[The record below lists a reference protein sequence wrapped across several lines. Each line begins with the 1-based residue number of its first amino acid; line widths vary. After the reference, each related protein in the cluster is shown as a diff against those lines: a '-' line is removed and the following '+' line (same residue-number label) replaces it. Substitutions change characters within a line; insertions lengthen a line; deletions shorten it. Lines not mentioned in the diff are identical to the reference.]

1 MARKWV
7 KHMVEHFLQGQI
19 LFDQVSSEAL
29 MQSLLECEQISVS
42 RRRNISFEIN
52 ANTISEKAYLH
63 FSQMFAGNARK
74 TVDEQIQRY
83 HELEEILT
91 DHCSGGVFCLL
102 SDYGDRVLDLTEVD
116 PKVKQE
122 KILEWRE
129 VSLALGQDIFTCAVL
144 AQKDVRN
151 KTQRY
156 SFGWPPAVPT
166 DNVPL
171 QHLLEAGCAENHYH
185 LNGSTQIFP
194 LAWCYLM
201 NYPAKLREYFASK
214 ELQDGLSIR
223 SSTSIQDNR
232 LDWVDKMSL
241 AVWIRVHLFLQINE
255 VGDIDEDIKC
265 LEEYYRRP
273 DRKHQLRSMVERCR
287 WNAALLPQ
295 GRKKCRLDYAITIPL
310 AESNKRPTRLLAGE
324 RNFLYQCFY
333 RCYSGQFSLEQM
345 NLFYLYLLVKKEF
358 RSELIQTNGRRGF
371 WNFADYQDRKS
382 LVWEDSPE
390 YRRESYILSVA
401 ENLAGPRAGKPI
413 LKTLE
418 VRIMPKMSAR
428 DLLTAIRN
436 IDCTVG
442 EYQNQ
447 QPVHV
452 GNGEIMHRK
461 ERYWRNAQENAQYFY
476 VLHFAKTPLK
486 NAFAVKRKWSYWLPA
501 RNHDVRKKA
510 EYQAK
515 ALAKGLAGSSYL
527 CSRIRGIDACSREI
541 GCRPETFATQ
551 FRYLRG
557 NLVPY
562 HQLSINWRYWPK
574 LRSTYHAGEDF
585 LDLTD
590 GLRAIDE
597 AICFLNLGRED
608 RLGHAMAL
616 GISPQQYYRVKDY
629 TVWMPAQDLLDNL
642 VWLLYRSMEWDVCI
656 SSSLRESLRERAEQL
671 LNMIYPHDSEQAD
684 EITLRSY
691 YEAWHLRGDDPEL
704 YWRYQVGDEDIKRIF
719 ANSSLLWDRPYQRAM
734 LHERK
739 NEDGVDPYARLRNSP
754 SICRILIRYHFGY
767 QERVAG
773 EKPVRFV
780 ATPDFAVA
788 LEKIQ
793 NRMMDKIMMKG
804 IAVEC
809 NPSSN
814 RLIGTFDRY
823 EQHPIFR
830 FNHFGLCLPEYTES
844 SGQIQVSVNTDDLGV
859 FDTSIE
865 NEYALLFGALSN
877 RKDAERKRLLSY
889 DEILVYIEHLRIMGN
904 NMTFPKAEKTLWK
917 ERI

>member
-1 MARKWV
+1 
-7 KHMVEHFLQGQI
+7 MVEHFLQGQI
-19 LFDQVSSEAL
+19 LFDQVSSEYLA
-29 MQSLLECEQISVS
+29 QSLLESDGVPGK
-42 RRRNISFEIN
+42 RGRKSFFGIN
-52 ANTISEKAYLH
+52 ACTISEKAYLH
-63 FSQMFAGNARK
+63 FSQMFSGNARK
-74 TVDEQIQRY
+74 TVDEQLQRY
-83 HELEEILT
+83 RELEELLSR
-91 DHCSGGVFCLL
+91 DGPGGVFRLL
-102 SDYGDRVLDLTEVD
+102 ADYGERVLDLTDAD

-151 KTQRY
+151 RTQRY
-156 SFGWPPAVPT
+156 CFSWPPAVPT
-166 DNVPL
+166 DNIPL

-201 NYPAKLREYFASK
+201 NHPVKLREYFASQ
-214 ELQDGLSIR
+214 EMQDGLSIR
-223 SSTSIQDNR
+223 SGTSIRDNM

-241 AVWIRVHLFLQINE
+241 AVWIRVHLFSQING
-255 VGDIDEDIKC
+255 VGSAGEEIRS
-265 LEEYYRRP
+265 LSEYYRRP
-273 DRKHQLRSMVERCR
+273 DRKYQLRSMVEQCR
-287 WNAALLPQ
+287 WNAAPLPQ

-324 RNFLYQCFY
+324 RNFLYQCFSQ
-333 RCYSGQFSLEQM
+333 CYSGRFSLEQM
-345 NLFYLYLLVKKEF
+345 NLFYLYLLIKKEF
-358 RSELIQTNGRRGF
+358 RSELVQTNGRRGF

-382 LVWEDSPE
+382 LIWSDSPE
-390 YRRESYILSVA
+390 YWRESYILSLV
-401 ENLAGPRAGKPI
+401 ENLAGPRVGKPV

-418 VRIMPKMSAR
+418 ARIMPKMRAM

-436 IDCTVG
+436 IDCSVG

-447 QPVHV
+447 QRFHA
-452 GNGEIMHRK
+452 GNHKAASWKG
-461 ERYWRNAQENAQYFY
+461 RYWQNAQENAQYFY

-486 NAFAVKRKWSYWLPA
+486 KASAIKPKWSHWLPA

-510 EYQAK
+510 EGQAK

-562 HQLSINWRYWPK
+562 HQPSINLRYWPK

-597 AICFLNLGRED
+597 AICFLNLGRGD

-616 GISPQQYYRVKDY
+616 GISPQQYYRVKDH

-642 VWLLYRSMEWDVCI
+642 VWLLYRSMEWDVHI

-671 LNMIYPHDSEQAD
+671 LNVIYPYENEGSD
-684 EITLRSY
+684 EVNLRNY

-704 YWRYQVGDEDIKRIF
+704 YWRYQIGDEDIKRIF

-739 NEDGVDPYARLRNSP
+739 NEEGVDPCARLRRSP
-754 SICRILIRYHFGY
+754 SICRILVRYHFGY

-773 EKPVRFV
+773 EKTVRFV
-780 ATPDFAVA
+780 VTPELAVA

-793 NRMMDKIMMKG
+793 DRMMEKIMQKG

-814 RLIGTFDRY
+814 HLIGTFDRY

-830 FNHFGLCLPEYTES
+830 FNHFGLHLPEHTNS

-865 NEYALLFGALSN
+865 NEYALLFGALCN
-877 RKDAERKRLLSY
+877 RQDSERKPLLSH
-889 DEILVYIEHLRIMGN
+889 DEILAYIEHLRVMGN
-904 NMTFPKAEKTLWK
+904 DMTFPKAEKTLWQ
-917 ERI
+917 ERV